1 MDDVI
6 HVPDEASIRMV
17 FRLLHEEGIY
27 VGASSALNAAAA
39 VEAAKSVGAGHT
51 VVTVLCD
58 GAYRYQSRLF
68 SKRWLESKG
77 LLQAVPEKYH
87 SSLAA

>member
-1 MDDVI
+1 VDDVVHI
-6 HVPDEASIRMV
+6 TDDRSVQMV

-27 VGASSALNAAAA
+27 VGASSALNAVAALD
-39 VEAAKSVGAGHT
+39 VAKKLGPGNT

-68 SKRWLESKG
+68 SKKWLESKN
-77 LLQAVPEKYH
+77 LLNAIPQEYH
-87 SSLAA
+87 SSLSA